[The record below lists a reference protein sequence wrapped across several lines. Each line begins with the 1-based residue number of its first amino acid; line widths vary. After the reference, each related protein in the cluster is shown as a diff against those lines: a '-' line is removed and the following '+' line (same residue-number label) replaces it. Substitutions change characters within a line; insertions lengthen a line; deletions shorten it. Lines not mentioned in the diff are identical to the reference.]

1 MPQPPSF
8 VTTPA
13 EDEAKAAERRAKI
26 ESDIKADEQRLAE
39 QRWPFTGPRATAKPA
54 AAPAPVRTRPLH
66 SSNSGLYG
74 SSYAGFMHSQDGSST
89 GSGSD
94 GDASPM
100 LSRPPK
106 PISAGRSAHRET
118 AAALLRAQANKQAMM
133 DGKFD
138 TREEK

>member
-1 MPQPPSF
+1 

-13 EDEAKAAERRAKI
+13 EDEAKAAKRRAKI
-26 ESDIKADEQRLAE
+26 ESDIKADEQRLVE
-39 QRWPFTGPRATAKPA
+39 QRWPFRGPRAMAKPA
-54 AAPAPVRTRPLH
+54 AAPAPAFAPVRTSPLH

-74 SSYAGFMHSQDGSST
+74 SSYASFTHSQNGSSA

-106 PISAGRSAHRET
+106 PISSGRAAHRET
-118 AAALLRAQANKQAMM
+118 AAALLRAQANKQAML

>member
-1 MPQPPSF
+1 VQ
-8 VTTPA
+8 
-13 EDEAKAAERRAKI
+13 
-26 ESDIKADEQRLAE
+26 
-39 QRWPFTGPRATAKPA
+39 
-54 AAPAPVRTRPLH
+54 APILTSPLH

-74 SSYAGFMHSQDGSST
+74 SSYASFTQGGSST

-106 PISAGRSAHRET
+106 PVSSGRPVHRDT
-118 AAALLRAQANKQAMM
+118 AAALLRAQANKQAML

-138 TREEK
+138 TREER